1 MSKSRQLIANSQYLT
16 AKALIKDQYM
26 TKKNLLGILGI
37 SCIFFIVSAFTG
49 NNPKQASEPWKAP
62 ASADTIKSPIAF
74 NAETLKKGEEL
85 YFLYCFSCH
94 GETGSGEGPA
104 GAQLVIKPANF
115 HDEKVTKQT
124 NGAIFWKITTGRG
137 NMIAFKEVL
146 KVDERWQL
154 VAFIRKL
161 SKEK

>member
-1 MSKSRQLIANSQYLT
+1 MIQKKLMGVLGMMST
-16 AKALIKDQYM
+16 
-26 TKKNLLGILGI
+26 
-37 SCIFFIVSAFTG
+37 FFLFSAFTG
-49 NNPKQASEPWKAP
+49 QDPKQASDPWKAP
-62 ASADTIKSPIAF
+62 VSADTIKSPVSF
-74 NAETLKKGEEL
+74 TAETVKKGEEL

-115 HDEKVTKQT
+115 HQEKVTKQT

-137 NMIAFKEVL
+137 NMIAYKEVL
-146 KVDERWQL
+146 KPEERWQL

-161 SKEK
+161 SGQK